1 MDVDRRRVLQSIA
14 GATLAALGVGAPA
27 ATAADAPRS
36 AANFGAVSAA
46 LTGYAAPSAADATKL
61 LAAFGTPKR
70 RAALT
75 RLARVVNGAGS
86 ADLDAALRAQGVEDI
101 ADELVAAWYSGL
113 VTQGKTSQVVL
124 YADAYMW
131 SAMSFTKPMGQCGG
145 VTNYWAD
152 PPA

>member
-1 MDVDRRRVLQSIA
+1 MDIDRRRVLQSIV
-14 GATLAALGVGAPA
+14 GATLAALGVGVPA
-27 ATAADAPRS
+27 ATAAAPLRS
-36 AANFGAVSAA
+36 LESFGAVSAA
-46 LTGYAAPSAADATKL
+46 LTGYPPPSAADATKL
-61 LAAFGTPKR
+61 LTAFGTR

-75 RLARVVNGAGS
+75 RLARVVNEA
-86 ADLDAALRAQGVEDI
+86 APANLDTELRAHGLDGI
-101 ADELVAAWYSGL
+101 ANELVAAWYSGL

-152 PPA
+152 PPI